1 MSFEYSLHAKQIK
14 IRNNTILNYFCRC
27 SKKTTEK
34 LFNCPSTTYK
44 DTYSPVIN
52 KFLNIK
58 YRTSCSGKQSPT
70 KTPTPSSPQKDGDTV
85 SSSPTPM
92 KFSFSEALAAAPMMA
107 STSRICGHSRQKVA
121 HGGLWSL
128 EARCP
133 KAGLTTQFTT
143 TQYLTRSSC
152 TGAVPTIECDTTA
165 CAFSTGR
172 PNSGLNASPKR
183 QQKHLGNALTIP
195 VSLAIPISSCM
206 AEREWPTSIWAICG
220 RSAWL
225 IGGGGS
231 SSSNK
236 TRRRRGRGDSTVLH

>member
-1 MSFEYSLHAKQIK
+1 M
-14 IRNNTILNYFCRC
+14 
-27 SKKTTEK
+27 
-34 LFNCPSTTYK
+34 FNCPSTTYK
-44 DTYSPVIN
+44 NTCPHVIN

-70 KTPTPSSPQKDGDTV
+70 IAQAPTSPRKDGDTV
-85 SSSPTPM
+85 SSSPTPTNL
-92 KFSFSEALAAAPMMA
+92 SYLEALAAAPPMA

-121 HGGLWSL
+121 HGVLWSL

-183 QQKHLGNALTIP
+183 QQKHLGNALTIS
-195 VSLAIPISSCM
+195 VSFAIPISSCM
-206 AEREWPTSIWAICG
+206 AVREWPTSIWTICG
-220 RSAWL
+220 RSASS